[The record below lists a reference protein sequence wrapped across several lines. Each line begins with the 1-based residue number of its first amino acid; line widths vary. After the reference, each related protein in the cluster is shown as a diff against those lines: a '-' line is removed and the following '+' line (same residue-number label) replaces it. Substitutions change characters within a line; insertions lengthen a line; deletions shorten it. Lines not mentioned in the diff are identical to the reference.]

1 MNRFRE
7 GFHKAYPEAQKYYHA
22 PSDQYTSMRFNDMYE
37 AWVKATVAAM
47 PEARI
52 ERTRTHVGAQWFNA
66 AQHAMLRTYDHTECA
81 AMSRAI
87 AEGFRVPVESREVLC
102 PSTEV

>member
-1 MNRFRE
+1 MCRFRE
-7 GFHKAYPEAQKYYHA
+7 GFHKAYPEAAKHYHA
-22 PSDQYTSMRFNDMYE
+22 PSGHYTSMRFNDMYE
-37 AWVKATVAAM
+37 VWVRATVAAM

-52 ERTRTHVGAQWFNA
+52 ERTRTHVGVQWFNA

-87 AEGFRVPVESREVLC
+87 AEGFRVPVAQKGASCL
-102 PSTEV
+102 STET